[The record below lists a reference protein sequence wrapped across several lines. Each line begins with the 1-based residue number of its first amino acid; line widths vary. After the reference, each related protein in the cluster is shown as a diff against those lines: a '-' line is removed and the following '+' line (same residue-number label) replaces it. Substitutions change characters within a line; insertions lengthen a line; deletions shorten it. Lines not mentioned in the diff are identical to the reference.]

1 MRNHIGIS
9 GVNIYYEDNV
19 ALTEDLAKDIIRRV
33 KEHIV
38 KNYDQYLKLQ
48 DIYISRPFA
57 SSPLSVY
64 FTCIK
69 EDIILFSAP

>member
-1 MRNHIGIS
+1 MRNRIGIS
-9 GVNIYYEDNV
+9 DVNVYYEDNV
-19 ALTEDLAKDIIRRV
+19 NLTEDLAKDIIRRI

-48 DIYISRPFA
+48 DIYVSRPFA
-57 SSPLSVY
+57 NSPLSIY

-69 EDIILFSAP
+69 DGVILYNK

>member
-1 MRNHIGIS
+1 MRNRIGIS

-38 KNYDQYLKLQ
+38 KTYDQYLKLQ

-57 SSPLSVY
+57 DSPLSVY

-69 EDIILFSAP
+69 ECVILYNK